1 MTQPNF
7 EAMTRKELK
16 AYILAHRNNNEAFY
30 AYMDKVNAE
39 PPTEIFPAP
48 KSLDDFQNFSP
59 LLERLRQD
67 PARQSQT
74 EE

>member
-67 PARQSQT
+67 PARKLQA

>member
-16 AYILAHRNNNEAFY
+16 AYMLAHRSNDAAFY

-48 KSLDDFQNFSP
+48 KSLDDFQNFPPIIRKIPS
-59 LLERLRQD
+59 R
-67 PARQSQT
+67 SS
-74 EE
+74 